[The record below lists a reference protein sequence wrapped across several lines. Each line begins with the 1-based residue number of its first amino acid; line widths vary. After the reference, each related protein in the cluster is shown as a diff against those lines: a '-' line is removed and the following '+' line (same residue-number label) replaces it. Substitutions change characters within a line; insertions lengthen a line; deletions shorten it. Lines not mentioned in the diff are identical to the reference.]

1 MAGIPPGWLG
11 SIIQTQG
18 AAQRTGE
25 KKAKEDS
32 SAVENAGAG
41 SFADKLQNVVGASDR
56 DNQVYADAEGAG
68 SQGSPFEEG
77 GAEQESGAETNADEA
92 GSSGLDVE
100 A

>member
-18 AAQRTGE
+18 AAQRVGD

-41 SFADKLQNVVGASDR
+41 SFADNLQNVVGASDR
-56 DNQVYADAEGAG
+56 DNQVYSDAEGAG

-77 GAEQESGAETNADEA
+77 EAEQEKSAEDNADQT
-92 GSSGLDVE
+92 GGSGLDVE